1 MFEPWVRLLQSRNP
15 SDIWMSSVLI
25 ILVLILHDGPP
36 AWQSSGKT
44 MIWTW
49 KYLFYAIQGHLERGE
64 GNCNWSEKNFPA
76 FIKMIFSVEIITAL
90 LWDITMLNIMLKA
103 RWISTSFWDFC
114 LETRFCRLFFFWEV
128 NSFPPCQLLIVRT
141 PTKETLTGNPF
152 ILTPFFNLMTKSQ
165 RGF

>member
-1 MFEPWVRLLQSRNP
+1 M
-15 SDIWMSSVLI
+15 I
-25 ILVLILHDGPP
+25 IV
-36 AWQSSGKT
+36 
-44 MIWTW
+44 
-49 KYLFYAIQGHLERGE
+49 
-64 GNCNWSEKNFPA
+64 
-76 FIKMIFSVEIITAL
+76 SVEIITAL

-141 PTKETLTGNPF
+141 ATKETLTGNPF

-165 RGF
+165 ERFLDKAYIHKILQNRCFQLFWLFHFMIIQYLHGKRTSWLKSLFVVAVVWLRRQSSESVRRVAQRENWADLQQREI

>member
-1 MFEPWVRLLQSRNP
+1 
-15 SDIWMSSVLI
+15 
-25 ILVLILHDGPP
+25 
-36 AWQSSGKT
+36 
-44 MIWTW
+44 MIV
-49 KYLFYAIQGHLERGE
+49 
-64 GNCNWSEKNFPA
+64 
-76 FIKMIFSVEIITAL
+76 SVEIITAL

-141 PTKETLTGNPF
+141 ATKETLTGNPF

-165 RGF
+165 ERFLDKAYIHKILQNRCFQLFWLFHFMIISSIQYLHGKRTSWLKALFVVAVVWLRRQSSESIRRVAQRENWADLQQREI